1 MSRLSSAT
9 LATLP
14 ADVARPRYDRGAV
27 RCGVVHLGIGA
38 FHRAHQAVVFEQA
51 LNAGDLRWGIVAAS
65 LRSSGVRDQM
75 APQDGLLSL
84 IHI

>member
-65 LRSSGVRDQM
+65 LRCWCAM
-75 APQDGLLSL
+75 AWPIGRRWSARCSR
-84 IHI
+84 